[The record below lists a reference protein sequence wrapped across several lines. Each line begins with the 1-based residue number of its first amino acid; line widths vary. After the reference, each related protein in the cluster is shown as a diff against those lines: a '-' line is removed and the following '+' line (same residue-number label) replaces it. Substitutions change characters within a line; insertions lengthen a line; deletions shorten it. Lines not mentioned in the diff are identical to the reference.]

1 MARWVWPFGVTW
13 RHRSCDHSTRHV
25 PFPIGGPWE
34 LSSISNGF
42 RDIQW
47 RMRQCDA
54 IVWHDLKRPLCK
66 KSKSLIGT
74 QQLWVRFE
82 PATSWSQVPALYT
95 TQPIG
100 TSCLRRKQN
109 KTQAVN
115 IEDSKIQRVRN
126 TEESYPWPMT
136 WPDPTQ
142 ISDQLTDGICNMC
155 DSAYTFI
162 VKQCGG
168 AVWEVERVESV
179 GIVGHV
185 HVSEAY
191 VGEFLTERQLP
202 ISGRLS
208 TRATRRAVISQDTDV
223 ATRSQTNHSTDTQ
236 TDRHTDSQTNIHG
249 PDGLFAAKPRL
260 SRRRRRR
267 LSKIFAAGG
276 RLSRRIIGLSSD
288 LLTGSTAQD

>member
-1 MARWVWPFGVTW
+1 
-13 RHRSCDHSTRHV
+13 
-25 PFPIGGPWE
+25 
-34 LSSISNGF
+34 
-42 RDIQW
+42 
-47 RMRQCDA
+47 
-54 IVWHDLKRPLCK
+54 
-66 KSKSLIGT
+66 
-74 QQLWVRFE
+74 
-82 PATSWSQVPALYT
+82 
-95 TQPIG
+95 
-100 TSCLRRKQN
+100 
-109 KTQAVN
+109 
-115 IEDSKIQRVRN
+115 
-126 TEESYPWPMT
+126 
-136 WPDPTQ
+136 
-142 ISDQLTDGICNMC
+142 MC